1 MTMTS
6 KTVPR
11 YSIYSGDCDYA
22 VCPIRVDSGKF
33 AGTIFI
39 YETVAITKD
48 DDPDMKFSVTAINAV
63 VNGKYLSEW
72 SNPRVKEEF
81 LETARQ
87 ILIDMLRKD

>member
-1 MTMTS
+1 MTS
-6 KTVPR
+6 KTVPQ

-33 AGTIFI
+33 SGTIFI
-39 YETVAITKD
+39 YEGVAITKD

-63 VNGKYLSEW
+63 VRGKPISTW
-72 SNPRVKEEF
+72 RSTKDKEEF

-87 ILIDMLRKD
+87 ILIDMVRKD